1 MAPKHCVNLW
11 VLLEYRNGSM
21 TNPLSQC
28 PSKVQDSMHKTILGP
43 KFYMCPCKV
52 QMSQCPCKVQD
63 SIHKTIWGPKF
74 YTCPS
79 GAQNFTQGLG
89 CQLIFEIS
97 KFFYTEFVLNVFS
110 VPRWVFL
117 ASGIKMT
124 LKVPGTIL
132 ARFENS
138 DPLCG
143 PTMENARIFNTH
155 HGSKRPIMDPPNHP
169 SMEFQRS
176 QRGISRRAV

>member
-1 MAPKHCVNLW
+1 
-11 VLLEYRNGSM
+11 
-21 TNPLSQC
+21 
-28 PSKVQDSMHKTILGP
+28 
-43 KFYMCPCKV
+43 
-52 QMSQCPCKVQD
+52 MSQCPCKVQG

-89 CQLIFEIS
+89 CQLIFKIS
-97 KFFYTEFVLNVFS
+97 KFFYTEFVLNIFS

-117 ASGIKMT
+117 ANGIKMT
-124 LKVPGTIL
+124 LKVPGAIL
-132 ARFENS
+132 ARFENL

-155 HGSKRPIMDPPNHP
+155 HGSKRPIMDPLNHAHQCIITAVSIFIRYFSSP
-169 SMEFQRS
+169 KNCSSKLDWNCRTKCFS
-176 QRGISRRAV
+176 SCISSSKWSIWIRQQINERIILRKFPVKTK

>member
-1 MAPKHCVNLW
+1 
-11 VLLEYRNGSM
+11 
-21 TNPLSQC
+21 
-28 PSKVQDSMHKTILGP
+28 
-43 KFYMCPCKV
+43 
-52 QMSQCPCKVQD
+52 MSQCPCKVQD

-117 ASGIKMT
+117 ANGIKMT
-124 LKVPGTIL
+124 LKVPGAIL

-155 HGSKRPIMDPPNHP
+155 HGSKRPIMDPPNH
-169 SMEFQRS
+169 
-176 QRGISRRAV
+176 AVMCIGAGWMLSSTHSGKNNTGFAWENAHEGGFFFGLFLVRLTKTWKWWFWC

>member
-1 MAPKHCVNLW
+1 MGPEFFQSKIVSL
-11 VLLEYRNGSM
+11 VGPRQV
-21 TNPLSQC
+21 QC
-28 PSKVQDSMHKTILGP
+28 HSAQVRSKTA
-43 KFYMCPCKV
+43 
-52 QMSQCPCKVQD
+52 
-63 SIHKTIWGPKF
+63 
-74 YTCPS
+74 YTRPS
-79 GAQNFTQGLG
+79 GAQNFTHAHHRSRCHSAHVRSKTVYTRPSEAQNFTHAHLG
-89 CQLIFEIS
+89 PKILHKALDVSWFS
-97 KFFYTEFVLNVFS
+97 KFQKNFYTDFVLNVFS

-155 HGSKRPIMDPPNHP
+155 HGSKRPIMDPINHI
-169 SMEFQRS
+169 FFAF
-176 QRGISRRAV
+176 ID

>member
-1 MAPKHCVNLW
+1 
-11 VLLEYRNGSM
+11 
-21 TNPLSQC
+21 
-28 PSKVQDSMHKTILGP
+28 
-43 KFYMCPCKV
+43 
-52 QMSQCPCKVQD
+52 MSQCPCKVQD

-97 KFFYTEFVLNVFS
+97 KFFYTEFVLNVFL

-117 ASGIKMT
+117 ANGIKMT
-124 LKVPGTIL
+124 LKVPGAIL
-132 ARFENS
+132 ARFENL

-155 HGSKRPIMDPPNHP
+155 HGSKRPIMDPPNHA
-169 SMEFQRS
+169 
-176 QRGISRRAV
+176 RRWMKNKGWPKVDLNLRRFWWVNHHCTGPKCYMTTAITSYLSDVVV